1 MKTIQFSPS
10 RPSQFNTSPPK
21 SSVRIACLLAVLL
34 MLGSNPVLATINVMT
49 NNANSSLGTDANWTL
64 TSPNSS
70 TSAGSFTDGLLNST
84 NTALKSGSANIHLQS
99 WNITNGLSYTICANV
114 GASSTQ
120 PSLRMGANL
129 ITNAVPNGTNDQPFI
144 NAFSGGANDILFLTN
159 NSLLVIYGTN
169 AGVGTSNSLSVSLR
183 PNNGV
188 NNCSFN
194 ISPGST
200 LTISSMI
207 TAQSSSTKLGI
218 VGGGIFNLNG
228 SNSPASWTGTLGV
241 TNSYLNLAGSLAA
254 IAVNVDSSDNV
265 APAFN
270 QSALGTMTSNT
281 TFTVNNGIA
290 EFHGTNTYAGITKVV
305 DTLKAFGVAAVSSA
319 STLNSGGST
328 SDKST
333 FVLATA
339 DNGYRMNQISIGG
352 SMRFTN
358 SGGPA
363 TLTFTNGGLF
373 TGSATT
379 KTIKVYGT
387 NLTVVVDGPSFDLVG
402 TSTNQAGRDGQF
414 TVDGVMTFNV
424 PIVDRSAT
432 GTNGSFTK
440 LGTGLVNM
448 NGTNTYGGA
457 TTVSAGTLLL
467 NGDSSG
473 VTNTITVATNAIL
486 GGSGKIG
493 GAVTLALGALATNV
507 VGAPLAFT
515 NALIL
520 NSNTMNVRTLS
531 TLGAGSYLLWTNT
544 AAAISGAFNAT
555 PVIGGAGV
563 SGTATVVTSGGTVTL
578 NVASSLP
585 STGTNITFSVTGG
598 NTLNLSWPTNYTG
611 WQLQSNSINLS
622 NSNDWFIVAGSTNT
636 NSVNLAIDPTQPNVF
651 YRMQH
656 P

>member
-1 MKTIQFSPS
+1 
-10 RPSQFNTSPPK
+10 
-21 SSVRIACLLAVLL
+21 
-34 MLGSNPVLATINVMT
+34 
-49 NNANSSLGTDANWTL
+49 
-64 TSPNSS
+64 
-70 TSAGSFTDGLLNST
+70 
-84 NTALKSGSANIHLQS
+84 
-99 WNITNGLSYTICANV
+99 
-114 GASSTQ
+114 
-120 PSLRMGANL
+120 
-129 ITNAVPNGTNDQPFI
+129 
-144 NAFSGGANDILFLTN
+144 
-159 NSLLVIYGTN
+159 
-169 AGVGTSNSLSVSLR
+169 
-183 PNNGV
+183 
-188 NNCSFN
+188 
-194 ISPGST
+194 
-200 LTISSMI
+200 
-207 TAQSSSTKLGI
+207 
-218 VGGGIFNLNG
+218 
-228 SNSPASWTGTLGV
+228 
-241 TNSYLNLAGSLAA
+241 
-254 IAVNVDSSDNV
+254 
-265 APAFN
+265 
-270 QSALGTMTSNT
+270 
-281 TFTVNNGIA
+281 
-290 EFHGTNTYAGITKVV
+290 
-305 DTLKAFGVAAVSSA
+305 
-319 STLNSGGST
+319 
-328 SDKST
+328 
-333 FVLATA
+333 
-339 DNGYRMNQISIGG
+339 
-352 SMRFTN
+352 
-358 SGGPA
+358 
-363 TLTFTNGGLF
+363 
-373 TGSATT
+373 
-379 KTIKVYGT
+379 
-387 NLTVVVDGPSFDLVG
+387 VVVDGPSFDLVG